1 MEHPNL
7 HGKGAAHTPY
17 LLQTRVPHIINC
29 NVILLAVVTAAV
41 AVRVYV
47 RYRYF
52 RIRSDD
58 SKSYYAAR
66 PQVRANSWQLFA

>member
-1 MEHPNL
+1 MEHPIL
-7 HGKGAAHTPY
+7 HGKGAAHTAY
-17 LLQTRVPHIINC
+17 LKQSRVPQIINC

-41 AVRVYV
+41 AVRAYV

-58 SKSYYAAR
+58 SKSYYSPR
-66 PQVRANSWQLFA
+66 RLGQG